1 VIAKIWNLLLNGSSM
16 HKTCLGRQLQ

>member
-16 HKTCLGRQLQ
+16 RKTCLGGQLQ